1 MTNVDT
7 LKILAFLLLK
17 LHPPQIPK
25 NIRNLGTWFLR
36 KVPESEEGLTRKSRL
51 NASTRYM
58 RLPQLSTN
66 EDVSNVGFVTINE
79 GVSKMKMIS
88 TMKMTSK
95 I

>member
-7 LKILAFLLLK
+7 LQILAFLLLK

-51 NASTRYM
+51 NVSTRDM
-58 RLPQLSTN
+58 EKAILIKEAASVVNQ
-66 EDVSNVGFVTINE
+66 
-79 GVSKMKMIS
+79 
-88 TMKMTSK
+88 
-95 I
+95 